1 MPRVLS
7 DRPTIAEVRSALEEA
22 GYDYHQ
28 MRQRPAE
35 QRTANHDTELRET
48 ASFIRDADLIL
59 TALERGSPILPDP
72 GTGILPP
79 GAQPGGGPVA
89 ALGGMGAPN
98 PGQRSLGLL
107 VTQDEGY
114 RSFAQQR
121 QSGATFH
128 EIEIPG
134 SLFAYNTAFRAT
146 IIGGGMTPVDGSGGG
161 VFAPVGQPI
170 PPPVRQMRMFLRD
183 MINVQQTTLS
193 SIPYIREV
201 NPAGLEYS
209 ASAVAENTAKP
220 EVVLDWTLD
229 DAPVRKVAA
238 WVPVTTEIIDDAP
251 TLQGYIDG
259 RLAYML
265 AVREEFEI
273 LNGSGSAPHLKGI
286 LQYAEIQSQTFSTDA
301 ITSIGLGIGKVE
313 NVDGEADGVAMN
325 PLDYWEMVTTRHST
339 NFDGSGI
346 AGPGLPYTNA
356 QTLGA
361 WGLNTVRSRALVRGA
376 ALVGSWRLGATL
388 FDRMQT
394 TIKVGNQHSDYFVN
408 NKVAVLAEERVA
420 LAVHR
425 PDFFVNVD
433 IAA

>member
-1 MPRVLS
+1 MPRTLS
-7 DRPTIAEVRSALEEA
+7 DRPTVAEVRGALEEA
-22 GYDYHQ
+22 GFEYHQ
-28 MRQRPAE
+28 LRSRPE
-35 QRTANHDTELRET
+35 SERTATHDQDLRER

-59 TALERGSPILPDP
+59 TALERGAAVLPNP

-79 GAQPGGGPVA
+79 GAQPGPVA
-89 ALGGMGAPN
+89 TGGSGWAPN
-98 PGQRSLGLL
+98 PGMRSLGSV
-107 VTQDEGY
+107 VTSDEGY
-114 RSFAQQR
+114 QRFAQAR
-121 QSGATFH
+121 QSGAGYH

-134 SLFAYNTAFRAT
+134 SLFAYNNAFRAT

-161 VFAPVGQPI
+161 VFAPVGQAL
-170 PPPVRQMRMFLRD
+170 PPPVRQMRLFLRD

-201 NPAGLEYS
+201 NPASLEYS
-209 ASAVAENTAKP
+209 ASAVAENAAKP
-220 EVVLDWTLD
+220 EVALDWTLD

-265 AVREEFEI
+265 AVREEYEI
-273 LNGSGSAPHLKGI
+273 LNGSGTAPHLKGI
-286 LQYAEIQSQTFSTDA
+286 LQYSELQTQSFSTDA
-301 ITSIGLGIGKVE
+301 ITSIGLAIGKVE

-325 PLDYWEMVTTRHST
+325 PIDYWTMVTTRHNT
-339 NFDGSGI
+339 FFDGDGTS
-346 AGPGLPYTNA
+346 GPGLPYTNA
-356 QTLGA
+356 NALGA
-361 WGLNTVRSRALVRGA
+361 WGLNTVRSRALVSGF

-394 TIKVGNQHSDYFVN
+394 TIKVGNQHSDFFTN